1 MKPFFSTPVAA
12 QYVFD
17 REGLIFREEDAPFI
31 NQLNYSFG
39 LIKDGAVSGDHWTAI
54 DAYKAFIRRHP
65 HILPVLSVGGW
76 GADGFS
82 QAAAT
87 KEGRARF
94 VHSALALMERHGFLG
109 IDIDWEYPCR
119 DDAGIAAS
127 PKDKENFTLLLEALR
142 AGLDA
147 LTLRDKKPRLLAAA
161 FGAHVRLVGDVEC
174 EKVGALLDQFN
185 LMSYDLQTEGV
196 LSFHAPLY
204 PGHPDYPASA
214 RTALDAFCAAGI
226 PKERIMIGNAFYARR
241 YAAQDPAR
249 CVPFAP
255 ANEYLP
261 SLRYHQLIAEEGWQ
275 HFFDE
280 TACAAYAVKDGQF
293 ATYDSVRTIA
303 QKGEFVVKNRL
314 MGLMCWE
321 YGGDRAGEL
330 TRAMHESLNP

>member
-1 MKPFFSTPVAA
+1 MKGFFSSPVAA

-17 REGLIFREEDAPFI
+17 REDLIFRDEDAPFI

-39 LIKDGAVSGDHWTAI
+39 LIKDGAVSGDHWTSI

-87 KEGRARF
+87 PEGRARF
-94 VHSALALMERHGFLG
+94 TKTALCLMEQHGFLG

-119 DDAGIAAS
+119 DDAAIAAS
-127 PKDKENFTLLLEALR
+127 PQDRENFTLLLEALR
-142 AGLDA
+142 AGLDV

-185 LMSYDLQTEGV
+185 LMTYDLQTPGV

-214 RTALDAFCAAGI
+214 KTALDAFCAAGI
-226 PKERIMIGNAFYARR
+226 PREKVMLGNAFYARR
-241 YAAQDPAR
+241 FAALDPQR
-249 CVPFAP
+249 LIPFAP
-255 ANEYLP
+255 AKEYLP
-261 SLRYHQLIAEEGWQ
+261 SLRYHQLLAQSGWQ
-275 HFFDE
+275 HAFDE
-280 TACAAYAVKDGQF
+280 TACAAYALKGDQF
-293 ATYDSVRTIA
+293 ATYDSVRSIA
-303 QKGEFVVKNRL
+303 CKGEYVLQNGL
-314 MGLMCWE
+314 MGMMCWE
-321 YGGDRAGEL
+321 YGGDSAGEL
-330 TRAMHESLNP
+330 TRAMHKSLNP